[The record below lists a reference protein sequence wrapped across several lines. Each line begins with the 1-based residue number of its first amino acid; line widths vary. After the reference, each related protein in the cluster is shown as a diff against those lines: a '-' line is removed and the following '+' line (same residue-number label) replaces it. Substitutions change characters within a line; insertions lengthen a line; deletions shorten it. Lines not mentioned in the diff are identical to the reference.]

1 MSIEASTQ
9 DIASPLLT
17 LLDLAH
23 KARSAPTAGEL
34 AFLLVNDTRRLLRYR
49 QAALWWSEGGVDCL
63 SGVVQ
68 PEANAPY
75 VQWLEKVAREQ
86 AGLAGD
92 YLPLDVLPENL
103 PPALA
108 QEWADWLPAHALWID
123 LPASPEHQGST
134 RGGLL
139 IASEEPIPV
148 EVFELLKEWL
158 HTWHH
163 AWLARM
169 KPPPWSW
176 SLWKNRLQRWWR
188 GNPDQSGWRSRP
200 VWWCIGLVAVL
211 LFPVRLS
218 VLAPGELVPSNPAI
232 IRAPLDGV
240 IAQFHVRPNEVVK
253 ANQPLFSFDEAPI
266 ASRMEAAKQ
275 ALSSAEAEYQQ
286 QAQLAL
292 SDAKSK
298 GQIAVTLGK
307 MGEKQAEAEF
317 LASQYQRSR
326 VLAPQDGIAI
336 YDDPTEWVGRPV
348 QTGER
353 VMKIAAANDV
363 EIEAWIPVG
372 DAIPL
377 DSDAPVSLYLA
388 ALPLSSLSGQVRY
401 LGHDAQ
407 PRPDGT
413 FAYRLRAKLSGSTD
427 LRVGL
432 KGTAKIQGHWV
443 PLIYWIMRRPL
454 ATVRQWVA
462 L

>member
-1 MSIEASTQ
+1 MTQ
-9 DIASPLLT
+9 QAPAQAFDSPLLT

-23 KARSAPTAGEL
+23 KARSARTSGEL
-34 AFLLVNDTRRLLRYR
+34 EFLLVNDTRRLIRYR
-49 QAALWWSEGGVDCL
+49 QAALWWSEGGVQVL

-75 VQWLEKVAREQ
+75 CHWLDRVARTQ
-86 AGLAGD
+86 SGLAGEF
-92 YLPLDVLPENL
+92 LPTDVLPESL
-103 PPALA
+103 PPELA

-123 LPASPEHQGST
+123 LPASEDHPASV

-139 IASEEPIPV
+139 LASEDPINV

-169 KPPPWSW
+169 KPAPWSW
-176 SLWKNRLQRWWR
+176 SLWRERLQRWWR
-188 GNPDQSGWRSRP
+188 GDPQTTGWRRRP
-200 VWWCIGLVAVL
+200 VWWCVGIAAVL

-218 VLAPGELVPSNPAI
+218 VLASGELVPSNPAV

-240 IAQFHVRPNEVVK
+240 IAQFHVRPNEIVK

-266 ASRMEAAKQ
+266 ASRLEAAKQ

-292 SDAKSK
+292 SDSKSK
-298 GQIAVTLGK
+298 GQIAVMLGK

-317 LASQYQRSR
+317 LSSQFQRSR
-326 VLAPQDGIAI
+326 VHAPQDGIAI

-353 VMKIAAANDV
+353 IMKIAAPNDV

-377 DSDAPVSLYLA
+377 DSDAPVQLYLA
-388 ALPLSSLSGQVRY
+388 ALPLSSLSGNLRY

-407 PRPDGT
+407 PRPDGS
-413 FAYRLRAKLSGSTD
+413 FAYRLRAKLEGNTS

-432 KGTAKIQGHWV
+432 KGTAKIHGQWV
-443 PLIYWIMRRPL
+443 PLIYWIVRRPL
-454 ATVRQWVA
+454 ATVRQWIA